1 MGKRKRKEMNVRE
14 MTEEKGE
21 GKGTDLWRGITNFSF
36 ISIYCWKKNAEK
48 LNFQHILIFVI
59 FWGCCIHQS
68 PSPIRAKL
76 ACTSSL
82 RLPIHIIWISLFCCW
97 EGRKTVNVNVFYMF
111 LFVNFLHS
119 LYFCV
124 GCVFLLFY
132 LYISLVLFCSK

>member
-1 MGKRKRKEMNVRE
+1 MNVRE

-82 RLPIHIIWISLFCCW
+82 RLHDTYHLDQFILLLGGTKNCKCECILY
-97 EGRKTVNVNVFYMF
+97 VFI
-111 LFVNFLHS
+111 
-119 LYFCV
+119 C
-124 GCVFLLFY
+124 
-132 LYISLVLFCSK
+132 